1 MTEHTAIGQEN
12 EMTLSLVFNIV
23 ATTCKFVTPI
33 FVQKY
38 PTSFSV
44 QGIAERDPSDDLD
57 GKVPG
62 VELPVGYGVT
72 GWDRR
77 DVTRRGTRWQ
87 DAALKLAVLTAVLFD
102 ENLDPV

>member
-1 MTEHTAIGQEN
+1 MTEHTAMGQEN

-77 DVTRRGTRWQ
+77 DVTRRGTCSV
-87 DAALKLAVLTAVLFD
+87 AGCGLETGGAHGGALR
-102 ENLDPV
+102 

>member
-1 MTEHTAIGQEN
+1 MSLQF
-12 EMTLSLVFNIV
+12 LSKN
-23 ATTCKFVTPI
+23 T
-33 FVQKY
+33 Q

-57 GKVPG
+57 GKDAG
-62 VELPVGYGVT
+62 VELPVGYGV
-72 GWDRR
+72 GY
-77 DVTRRGTRWQ
+77 VIRRGRVVSFVGLPQQ